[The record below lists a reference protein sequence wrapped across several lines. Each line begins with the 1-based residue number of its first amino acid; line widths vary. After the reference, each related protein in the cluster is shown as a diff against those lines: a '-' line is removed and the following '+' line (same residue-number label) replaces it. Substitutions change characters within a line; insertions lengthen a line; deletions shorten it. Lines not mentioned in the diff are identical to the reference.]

1 MEKNSLSLSIQIS
14 KYAISLIDEYENFA
28 AAFVWIWGYWRCDTK
43 PQSVAILTAHIS
55 KKKKE
60 RKKERKGDVIN
71 WPLLNFGCERNH
83 IK

>member
-28 AAFVWIWGYWRCDTK
+28 AAFVWILGYWRCYTR

-55 KKKKE
+55 KKKKG
-60 RKKERKGDVIN
+60 KKKREEGWCN
-71 WPLLNFGCERNH
+71 
-83 IK
+83 